1 MSLRVLIVE
10 DNPQNLELMCFLL
23 ESAGHSTLTARNGL
37 EGLAASER
45 ETPDLIICD
54 LQMPALDGFGMLE
67 RLQADPRLRAIP
79 CVAVTALA
87 MPSDRAR
94 VMDAGFCGYLSKPIE
109 PRTFVG
115 LVEGLLAGRGDVHS
129 ARNRR

>member
-1 MSLRVLIVE
+1 MRLRVLVVE

-23 ESAGHSTLTARNGL
+23 ESAGHKALTARNGL

-45 ETPDLIICD
+45 EAPDLIICD
-54 LQMPALDGFGMLE
+54 LQMPGLDGFGMLE
-67 RLQADPRLRAIP
+67 RVRHNPRLRAIP

-87 MPSDRAR
+87 MPSDRDR
-94 VMDAGFCGYLSKPIE
+94 VMASGFCGYISKPIE

-115 LVEGLLAGRGDVHS
+115 LVEGILS
-129 ARNRR
+129 ARDEGSPGRHAG